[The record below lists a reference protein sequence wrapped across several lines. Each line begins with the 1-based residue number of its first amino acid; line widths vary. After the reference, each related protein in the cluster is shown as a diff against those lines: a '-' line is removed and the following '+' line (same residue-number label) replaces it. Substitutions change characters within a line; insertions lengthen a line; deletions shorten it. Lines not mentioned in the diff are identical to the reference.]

1 MTQIRY
7 YALLLD
13 DDVTLDSP
21 DAIFRSVRGDGLHF
35 ERLDRAEGK
44 WVEDNSLFAFLQ
56 GEPGA
61 ERISREH
68 ARRIAKNWQRVGASR
83 QAQMV

>member
-1 MTQIRY
+1 MTQIKY

-21 DAIFRSVRGDGLHF
+21 DAIFRSVRDDGLRF

-44 WVEDNSLFAFLQ
+44 WVEDDSLFAFLQ
-56 GEPGA
+56 GELGA
-61 ERISREH
+61 ERISRDH
-68 ARRIAKNWQRVGASR
+68 ARRIIKNWKDAGAIR
-83 QAQMV
+83 QPQMA

>member
-1 MTQIRY
+1 MTQIKY

-13 DDVTLDSP
+13 DEVTLDSP

-44 WVEDNSLFAFLQ
+44 WVEDDSLFAFFQ

-61 ERISREH
+61 ERISRDH
-68 ARRIAKNWQRVGASR
+68 ARRVIRGWRHAGAIR
-83 QAQMV
+83 QTQMA